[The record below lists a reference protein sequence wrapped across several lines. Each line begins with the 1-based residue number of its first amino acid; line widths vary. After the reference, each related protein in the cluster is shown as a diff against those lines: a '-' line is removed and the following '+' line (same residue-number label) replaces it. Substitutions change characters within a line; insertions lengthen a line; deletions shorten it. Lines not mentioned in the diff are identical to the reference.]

1 MELFVFLMGRSY
13 IFKHWL
19 STILIAAIVLP
30 VYGGLEDH
38 AVLDVLWLVP
48 YFLIGGAL
56 FSLPTLSTTLFA
68 LFLLAR
74 YKVNIKW
81 LKPILISLT
90 VIGICST
97 CYILSKTM
105 ALELVLSYCVI
116 AVICG
121 LVFQVEKK

>member
-1 MELFVFLMGRSY
+1 MNRSY

-19 STILIAAIVLP
+19 ATILIAAVFLP
-30 VYGGLEDH
+30 IYGGYENH
-38 AVLDVLWLVP
+38 AILGELWLVP

-56 FSLPTLSTTLFA
+56 FSLPTLFANVFA
-68 LFLLAR
+68 LFILGR
-74 YKVNIKW
+74 YKVNVKW
-81 LKPILISLT
+81 VRPILISLT
-90 VIGICST
+90 VIGICLT